1 MLHWKL
7 KSCSRCGGDLFV
19 DRDADGWFEQCL
31 QCSHRRE
38 LRDVQQTDWCRWGAG
53 IKKIGVRKAI
63 EGCNVKKTSE
73 KRSFIFNRR
82 NGFDGKTKG
91 FPFFMLL

>member
-38 LRDVQQTDWCRWGAG
+38 LRDVRKQAVPVGAG
-53 IKKIGVRKAI
+53 IREDWSK
-63 EGCNVKKTSE
+63 EGN
-73 KRSFIFNRR
+73 
-82 NGFDGKTKG
+82 
-91 FPFFMLL
+91 